1 MKKKKSLLLSL
12 LQAAKNFAQA
22 LPMIVGIML
31 LLGLFQSYVS
41 QEHLAALFSGNPFTD
56 TLTASLI
63 GSISG
68 GQVINSY
75 IIGGELLD
83 KGISLFAVTAFLLSW
98 VTVGIIQLPLEISML
113 GKGFAIFRNLS
124 GIILAAFMS
133 LIVVYTL
140 QVIA

>member
-1 MKKKKSLLLSL
+1 
-12 LQAAKNFAQA
+12 
-22 LPMIVGIML
+22 MIVGIML